1 LKEGVVVLEVGEFVG
16 LDGEGVVEGVDLLF
30 EVEEIELGL
39 GVVLIEGGDFVV
51 FLLDEFLVVEG
62 LVSEVGLGLLEF
74 FLGQVEVLF
83 KVEFGFGELVVLV
96 GFGFEGFGEVA
107 FFLLECEFVVE
118 EGL

>member
-1 LKEGVVVLEVGEFVG
+1 MGEFVG

-51 FLLDEFLVVEG
+51 FFLDEFLVVEG
-62 LVSEVGLGLLEF
+62 LVFEVGLGLLEF

-83 KVEFGFGELVVLV
+83 EVEFGFGELVVLV